1 MPRELDEN
9 KSIPAADIVKDPQS
23 VYTLMNQYVLL
34 REMSMRGSYNNTIEA
49 INLLGDV
56 GWEVVQ
62 LINDT
67 SGTMYTLLRNTQYK
81 RKNQA

>member
-1 MPRELDEN
+1 MPRQPDEN
-9 KSIPAADIVKDPQS
+9 KSIPAADIVKDPES
-23 VYTLMNQYVLL
+23 IYTLTNQYIML
-34 REMSMRGSYNNTIEA
+34 RELSMMGSYNNTIEA

-62 LINDT
+62 LINDS
-67 SGTMYTLLRNTQYK
+67 SGTMYALLRNTQYK